1 MNELLV
7 KQTKEIL
14 QEEDLLASLCNVA
27 SLLYHQNKNLNWLG
41 LYLYKHGELVLGPFQ
56 GKVACT
62 HIPIGKGVCGTSYQK
77 KMLLNVA
84 DVSKFEGHI
93 ACDSNS
99 KSELVIPLIY
109 ENKSYGVLDIDAP
122 ILNRFTYEDE
132 ETFSSIAELISK
144 KLATR

>member
-1 MNELLV
+1 M
-7 KQTKEIL
+7 
-14 QEEDLLASLCNVA
+14 
-27 SLLYHQNKNLNWLG
+27 
-41 LYLYKHGELVLGPFQ
+41 LGPFQ